1 MLLSFVS
8 LYYAGVDDIPNV
20 VVGKKKI
27 EKKKRKKNIR
37 LGRSMPTIEN
47 RQTGSV
53 WTTDT
58 VFSFSKL

>member
-1 MLLSFVS
+1 M
-8 LYYAGVDDIPNV
+8 PNV
-20 VVGKKKI
+20 VVGKKKKI
-27 EKKKRKKNIR
+27 EKKEKRKKRNIR
-37 LGRSMPTIEN
+37 LGRSMPIIEN

>member
-27 EKKKRKKNIR
+27 EKKREKNIR